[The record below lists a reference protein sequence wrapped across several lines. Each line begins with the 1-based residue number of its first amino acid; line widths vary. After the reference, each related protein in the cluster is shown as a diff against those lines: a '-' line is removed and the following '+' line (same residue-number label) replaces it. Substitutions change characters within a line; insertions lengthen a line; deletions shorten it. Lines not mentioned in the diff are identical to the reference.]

1 VIGDYAT
8 PQAFRSAAEARL
20 RHLAQQR
27 GIDLRR
33 LYRWVAFERLLARLF
48 TPDEPPWVL
57 KGGYALE
64 VRFDDRARAT
74 LDLDLTL
81 PDPASWAQKVGA
93 DAQASWTAFS
103 YGHLQQAAAQPLNDG
118 FEFRLAQ
125 PKLEQTG
132 APGGGVRCEVEA
144 RLAGRTFARFH
155 LDLGLGDTIAE
166 QPEWIQLHS
175 LLEFA
180 GIPAPRIAL
189 YPVEQHF
196 AEKVHAY
203 TFPWRDREN
212 TRVKDLADLVLLI
225 ASGMLDTTR
234 VRAALHAT
242 FETRGTH
249 ALPDELPEPPSGWAD
264 AYAALAQEFALPA
277 TTLDAAYLLVCDYW
291 QKHGFGQ
298 QQQ

>member
-1 VIGDYAT
+1 VIGNYAT
-8 PQAFRSAAEARL
+8 PQAFRSALEARL
-20 RHLAQQR
+20 RLMAQQR

-48 TPDEPPWVL
+48 APTSPPWVL

-64 VRFDDRARAT
+64 VRFDNRARAT

-81 PDPASWAQKVGA
+81 PDPARWAQAVGA
-93 DAQASWTAFS
+93 DAQESWAAFS
-103 YGHLQQAAAQPLNDG
+103 YEHLQQAAAHTLNDG

-125 PKLEQTG
+125 PNLEQTG
-132 APGGGVRCEVEA
+132 APGGGLRCAVEA

-155 LDLGLGDTIAE
+155 LDLGLGDTIAT
-166 QPEWIQLHS
+166 QPEWIQLHG

-180 GIPAPRIAL
+180 GISAPRIAL
-189 YPVEQHF
+189 YPVAQQF

-225 ASGMLDTTR
+225 TSGMLDATC
-234 VRAALHAT
+234 VRTALHAT

-249 ALPDELPEPPSGWAD
+249 TLPNALPSPPPGWAA
-264 AYAALAQEFALPA
+264 AYVALAQEYALPA
-277 TTLDAAYLLVCDYW
+277 ATLDAAFVLVCDYW
-291 QKHGFGQ
+291 HEHEFSQ

>member
-1 VIGDYAT
+1 MIGDYAT
-8 PQAFRSAAEARL
+8 PQAFRSALEARL

-48 TPDEPPWVL
+48 AQDEPPWVL

-81 PDPASWAQKVGA
+81 PDPASWIQEDGA
-93 DAQASWTAFS
+93 DVQKSWAAFS
-103 YGHLQQAAAQPLNDG
+103 YEHLQQAAAQPLNDG

-132 APGGGVRCEVEA
+132 APGGGLRCAVEA

-155 LDLGLGDTIAE
+155 LDLGLGDTIAA
-166 QPEWIQLHS
+166 QPEWIQPHS

-180 GIPAPRIAL
+180 GISAPRIAL
-189 YPVEQHF
+189 YPVEQQF

-225 ASGMLDTTR
+225 VSGMLDATR

-249 ALPDELPEPPSGWAD
+249 ALPDELPEPPSGWAV

-277 TTLDAAYLLVCDYW
+277 VTLGAAFVLVCDYW
-291 QKHGFGQ
+291 QEHGFGQ

>member
-1 VIGDYAT
+1 MIGDYAT
-8 PQAFRSAAEARL
+8 PQAFRSALEARL
-20 RHLAQQR
+20 RLIAQQR

-48 TPDEPPWVL
+48 APTSPPWVL

-64 VRFDDRARAT
+64 VRFDNRARAT

-81 PDPASWAQKVGA
+81 PDPASWAQEVGA
-93 DAQASWTAFS
+93 DAPASWMAFS
-103 YGHLQQAAAQPLNDG
+103 YEHLQQAAAHTLNDG

-132 APGGGVRCEVEA
+132 APGGGLRCAVEA

-155 LDLGLGDTIAE
+155 LDLGLGDTIAA

-189 YPVEQHF
+189 YPVEQQF
-196 AEKVHAY
+196 AEKIHAY

-225 ASGMLDTTR
+225 TSGMLDVLR

-249 ALPDELPEPPSGWAD
+249 ALPGELPAPPSSWAVV
-264 AYAALAQEFALPA
+264 YAALAQEFALPA
-277 TTLDAAYLLVCDYW
+277 TTLDAAFVLVCDYW
-291 QKHGFGQ
+291 HEHGFGQ

>member
-1 VIGDYAT
+1 MIGDYAT
-8 PQAFRSAAEARL
+8 PQAFRSALEARL
-20 RHLAQQR
+20 RLMAQQR

-48 TPDEPPWVL
+48 AQAAPPWVL

-64 VRFDDRARAT
+64 LRFDDRARAT
-74 LDLDLTL
+74 LDVDLSV
-81 PDPASWAQKVGA
+81 PDPAEWAQEAGADTRTSWAA
-93 DAQASWTAFS
+93 LC
-103 YGHLQQAAAQPLNDG
+103 YEHLQQVTAQPLNDG

-125 PKLEQTG
+125 PELEQTG
-132 APGGGVRCEVEA
+132 APGGGLRCAVEA

-155 LDLGLGDTIAE
+155 LDLGLGDTIAAP
-166 QPEWIQLHS
+166 PEWIQLHG

-180 GIPAPRIAL
+180 GIAAPRIAL
-189 YPVEQHF
+189 YPVEQQF

-225 ASGMLDTTR
+225 TSGMLDALR
-234 VRAALHAT
+234 VRTALHAT

-249 ALPDELPEPPSGWAD
+249 ALPDDLPSPPRGWAA

-277 TTLDAAYLLVCDYW
+277 ATLDEAYGLVCNYW
-291 QKHGFGQ
+291 QEHKFSQ
-298 QQQ
+298 

>member
-1 VIGDYAT
+1 MIGDYAT
-8 PQAFRSAAEARL
+8 PQAFRSALEARL

-27 GIDLRR
+27 SIDLRR

-48 TPDEPPWVL
+48 APTSPPWLL

-64 VRFDDRARAT
+64 VRFDNRARAT

-81 PDPASWAQKVGA
+81 PDPASWAREVGA
-93 DAQASWTAFS
+93 DVQASWTAFS
-103 YGHLQQAAAQPLNDG
+103 YGHLQQAAAQPLSDG

-132 APGGGVRCEVEA
+132 APGGGLRCAVEA

-155 LDLGLGDTIAE
+155 LDLGLGDTIAA

-189 YPVEQHF
+189 YPVEQQF
-196 AEKVHAY
+196 AEKIHAY
-203 TFPWRDREN
+203 TFPWRDHEN

-225 ASGMLDTTR
+225 TSGMLDAMC
-234 VRAALHAT
+234 VRTALHAT

-249 ALPDELPEPPSGWAD
+249 ALPDALPSPPSGWAA
-264 AYAALAQEFALPA
+264 AYAALAQEYALPA
-277 TTLDAAYLLVCDYW
+277 ATLDAAYGLVCDYW
-291 QKHGFGQ
+291 RKHGFGE
-298 QQQ
+298 

>member
-8 PQAFRSAAEARL
+8 PQAFRSALEARL
-20 RHLAQQR
+20 RSLAQQR

-48 TPDEPPWVL
+48 AQDAPPWVL

-64 VRFDDRARAT
+64 VRFDNRARAT

-93 DAQASWTAFS
+93 DVQASWTAFS
-103 YGHLQQAAAQPLNDG
+103 YEHLQQAAAQPLNDG
-118 FEFRLAQ
+118 FDFRLAQ

-132 APGGGVRCEVEA
+132 APGGGVRCAVEA

-155 LDLGLGDTIAE
+155 LDLGLGDTIAA

-180 GIPAPRIAL
+180 GIPAPSIAL

-225 ASGMLDTTR
+225 TSGMLDTAR

-249 ALPDELPEPPSGWAD
+249 ALPDDLPEPPSGWAEP
-264 AYAALAQEFALPA
+264 YAALAQEFALPA
-277 TTLDAAYLLVCDYW
+277 ATLDAASLLVCEYW
-291 QKHGFGQ
+291 QEHGFGQ